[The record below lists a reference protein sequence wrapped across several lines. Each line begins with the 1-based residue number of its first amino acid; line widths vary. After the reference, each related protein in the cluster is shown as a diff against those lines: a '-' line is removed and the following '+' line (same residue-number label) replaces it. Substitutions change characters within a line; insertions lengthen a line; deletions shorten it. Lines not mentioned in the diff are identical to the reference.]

1 MASLWM
7 GDVDENMN
15 ESFIMQAF
23 QVMGETALSVKII
36 RNRFTGALSGYCFVE
51 FPDHAAASRCLV
63 NVNGKLIPSANPPKR
78 FKLKHALY
86 TKPPDPRVPPTLSED
101 RGSAHSAGAAAVA
114 QLPPTRNPAAEYMQA
129 FNYYSQQFQHMFS
142 NWKYDQ
148 KSGYDSSQQYGYTA
162 NNWQAPEVYAEEEL
176 EDPSPSVDVNEANKD
191 FMQQSDELY
200 DALICCRWQPLDS
213 VTSKIPTE
221 S

>member
-86 TKPPDPRVPPTLSED
+86 TKPPDPS
-101 RGSAHSAGAAAVA
+101 
-114 QLPPTRNPAAEYMQA
+114 PPTRNPAAEYMQA